1 MNSRKTECGAKQFHA
16 AVVVRAAPF
25 ALLMKSNVQG
35 DSVNRTCTLTLMGAL
50 LGAAA
55 LNAQNPLSSDLKGSY
70 TGIKSTITKAA
81 EEMPEADYSF
91 KASPMER
98 TYGEIVGHIADVQLA
113 LCGNV
118 KGEQKKGDAGSK
130 TTKADL
136 AAALKASFDYC
147 DGAYDSQTDA
157 DAATMVTLFG
167 PRKATKLAV
176 LNFNIAHD
184 NEMYGQ
190 MVVYLRIK
198 GLVPPSSQRRQ
209 P

>member
-1 MNSRKTECGAKQFHA
+1 
-16 AVVVRAAPF
+16 
-25 ALLMKSNVQG
+25 
-35 DSVNRTCTLTLMGAL
+35 VNHIRTLTILGAL

-55 LNAQNPLSSDLKGSY
+55 LNAQNPLSSDLKNSY
-70 TGIKSTITKAA
+70 NGIKGTITKAA
-81 EEMPEADYSF
+81 DEMAEADYSF

-98 TYGEIVGHIADVQLA
+98 TYGAIVGHIADVQMA
-113 LCGNV
+113 LCGNAQ
-118 KGEQKKGDAGSK
+118 GEQKSSDAEKTK

-136 AAALKASFDYC
+136 VAALKASFDYC
-147 DGAYDSQTDA
+147 DAAYEGMTDA
-157 DAATMVTLFG
+157 DAAKMVTLFG
-167 PRKATKLAV
+167 PRKATKIAV

-198 GLVPPSSQRRQ
+198 GLVPPSSQPRK

>member
-1 MNSRKTECGAKQFHA
+1 MNRIS
-16 AVVVRAAPF
+16 
-25 ALLMKSNVQG
+25 
-35 DSVNRTCTLTLMGAL
+35 TLTMMGAL
-50 LGAAA
+50 LGAVA
-55 LNAQNPLSSDLKGSY
+55 LNAQNPLSTDLKNSY
-70 TGIKSTITKAA
+70 NGIKSTLTKAA
-81 EEMPEADYSF
+81 DEMSEADYSF
-91 KASPMER
+91 KASPPER

-113 LCGNV
+113 LCGNA
-118 KGEQKKGDAGSK
+118 KGEQKNGDAGSK

-136 AAALKASFDYC
+136 EAALKASFDYC
-147 DGAYDSQTDA
+147 DGVYNSLTDA
-157 DAATMVTLFG
+157 DAATKVTLFG
-167 PRKATKLAV
+167 PNKATKLAV

>member
-1 MNSRKTECGAKQFHA
+1 
-16 AVVVRAAPF
+16 
-25 ALLMKSNVQG
+25 
-35 DSVNRTCTLTLMGAL
+35 VNRISILALAGAL

-55 LNAQNPLSSDLKGSY
+55 LNAQNPLSSDVKNSY
-70 TGIKSTITKAA
+70 TGIKNTLLKAA
-81 EEMPEADYSF
+81 DEMSEADYSF
-91 KASPMER
+91 KASPPER
-98 TYGEIVGHIADVQLA
+98 TYGEIVGHIADVQLG

-136 AAALKASFDYC
+136 VAALKASFEYC
-147 DGAYDSQTDA
+147 DGAYDSMTDA
-157 DAATMVTLFG
+157 DAAKMVTLFG
-167 PRKATKLAV
+167 PRKATALAV
-176 LNFNIAHD
+176 LNFNISHD

>member
-1 MNSRKTECGAKQFHA
+1 
-16 AVVVRAAPF
+16 
-25 ALLMKSNVQG
+25 
-35 DSVNRTCTLTLMGAL
+35 VNRIYTMTLMGAL

-55 LNAQNPLSSDLKGSY
+55 LNAQNPLSSDLKNSY
-70 TGIKSTITKAA
+70 NGIKSTITKAA
-81 EEMPEADYSF
+81 DEMSEADYSY
-91 KASPMER
+91 KASPPER
-98 TYGEIVGHIADVQLA
+98 TYGAIVGHIADVQLA
-113 LCGNV
+113 LCGNAN
-118 KGEQKKGDAGSK
+118 GEQKMGDAEK
-130 TTKADL
+130 TKTSKADL

-147 DGAYDSQTDA
+147 DGVYNALTDA
-157 DAATMVTLFG
+157 DAATKVTMFG
-167 PRKATKLAV
+167 PNKATKLAV

>member
-1 MNSRKTECGAKQFHA
+1 MNHIR
-16 AVVVRAAPF
+16 
-25 ALLMKSNVQG
+25 
-35 DSVNRTCTLTLMGAL
+35 TLTILGAL

-55 LNAQNPLSSDLKGSY
+55 LNAQNPLSSDLKNSY
-70 TGIKSTITKAA
+70 NGIKGTITKAA
-81 EEMPEADYSF
+81 DEMAEADYSF

-98 TYGEIVGHIADVQLA
+98 TYGAIVGHIADVQMA
-113 LCGNV
+113 LCGNAQ
-118 KGEQKKGDAGSK
+118 GEQKSSDAEKTK

-136 AAALKASFDYC
+136 VAALKASFDYC
-147 DGAYDSQTDA
+147 DAAYEGMTDA
-157 DAATMVTLFG
+157 DAAKMVTLFG
-167 PRKATKLAV
+167 PRKATKIAV

-198 GLVPPSSQRRQ
+198 GLVPPSSQPRK

>member
-1 MNSRKTECGAKQFHA
+1 MNR
-16 AVVVRAAPF
+16 
-25 ALLMKSNVQG
+25 M
-35 DSVNRTCTLTLMGAL
+35 CTLTLMGAL
-50 LGAAA
+50 AGAAA
-55 LNAQNPLSSDLKGSY
+55 LNAQNPLSSDLKSSY
-70 TGIKSTITKAA
+70 TGIKGTLIKAA
-81 EEMPEADYSF
+81 DEMADADYSF

-98 TYGEIVGHIADVQLA
+98 TYGAMIGHIADVQFG
-113 LCGNV
+113 LCGNA
-118 KGEQKKGDAGSK
+118 KGEDKKSDAEKSK

-136 AAALKASFDYC
+136 VAALKASFDYC
-147 DGAYDSQTDA
+147 DGVYNALTDA

-190 MVVYLRIK
+190 LVVYLRIK

>member
-1 MNSRKTECGAKQFHA
+1 MNRISK
-16 AVVVRAAPF
+16 
-25 ALLMKSNVQG
+25 
-35 DSVNRTCTLTLMGAL
+35 LTMMGAL

-55 LNAQNPLSSDLKGSY
+55 LNAQNPLSSDLKNAYNGMKG
-70 TGIKSTITKAA
+70 TLTKAA
-81 EEMPEADYSF
+81 DEMSEADYSF

-98 TYGEIVGHIADVQLA
+98 TYGAIVGHIADVQMA
-113 LCGNV
+113 LCGNAN
-118 KGEQKKGDAGSK
+118 GEQKSSDAEKSK

-136 AAALKASFDYC
+136 VAALKASFDYC
-147 DGAYDSQTDA
+147 DGVYEGMTDA
-157 DAATMVTLFG
+157 DAAKMVTMFG

-176 LNFNIAHD
+176 LNFNLSHD

>member
-1 MNSRKTECGAKQFHA
+1 
-16 AVVVRAAPF
+16 
-25 ALLMKSNVQG
+25 
-35 DSVNRTCTLTLMGAL
+35 VNRICNLTLMGAL

-55 LNAQNPLSSDLKGSY
+55 LNAQNPLSTDTKGSY
-70 TGIKSTITKAA
+70 TFIKTTVIKAA
-81 EEMPEADYSF
+81 DEMAEADYSF

-98 TYGEIVGHIADVQLA
+98 TYGAIVGHIADVQLA
-113 LCGNV
+113 VCGAA

-136 AAALKASFDYC
+136 VAALKASFDYC
-147 DGAYDSQTDA
+147 DGLYDSMTDA
-157 DAATMVTLFG
+157 DAATKVKMFG
-167 PRKATKLAV
+167 KEQTKLGV
-176 LNFNIAHD
+176 LNFNIVHD

-198 GLVPPSSQRRQ
+198 GLVPPSSQGR

>member
-1 MNSRKTECGAKQFHA
+1 MNRIS
-16 AVVVRAAPF
+16 
-25 ALLMKSNVQG
+25 
-35 DSVNRTCTLTLMGAL
+35 TLTLMGAV

-55 LNAQNPLSSDLKGSY
+55 LNAQNPLATDTKNFY
-70 TGIKSTITKAA
+70 NGIKGTLTKAA
-81 EEMPEADYSF
+81 DEMAEADYSF

-98 TYGEIVGHIADVQLA
+98 TYGAIVGHIADVQLA
-113 LCGNV
+113 LCSHA
-118 KGEQKKGDAGSK
+118 KGEEKMGDAEK
-130 TTKADL
+130 TKTSKADL
-136 AAALKASFDYC
+136 VAALKASFDYC
-147 DGAYDSQTDA
+147 DGVYNSLTDTDA
-157 DAATMVTLFG
+157 PTMVTMFG

>member
-1 MNSRKTECGAKQFHA
+1 
-16 AVVVRAAPF
+16 
-25 ALLMKSNVQG
+25 
-35 DSVNRTCTLTLMGAL
+35 VNRISTLTLMGAL
-50 LGAAA
+50 LGVAA
-55 LNAQNPLSSDLKGSY
+55 LNAQNPLSADTKNIY
-70 TGIKSTITKAA
+70 NGIKGTLTKAA
-81 EEMPEADYSF
+81 DQMAEADYSF

-98 TYGEIVGHIADVQLA
+98 TYGAIVGHIADVQMA
-113 LCGNV
+113 LCGNAN
-118 KGEQKKGDAGSK
+118 GEQKMGDAEKTK

-136 AAALKASFDYC
+136 VAALKASFDYC
-147 DGAYDSQTDA
+147 DGVYNGLTDA
-157 DAATMVTLFG
+157 DAATKVTMFG
-167 PRKATKLAV
+167 PNKATKLAV

>member
-1 MNSRKTECGAKQFHA
+1 
-16 AVVVRAAPF
+16 
-25 ALLMKSNVQG
+25 
-35 DSVNRTCTLTLMGAL
+35 VNRIASFFFAGAL
-50 LGAAA
+50 LAAAA
-55 LNAQNPLSSDLKGSY
+55 LNAQNPLSSDLKNSY
-70 TGIKSTITKAA
+70 EGIKGTITKAA
-81 EEMPEADYSF
+81 DEMSEADYSF
-91 KASPMER
+91 KASPAER

-136 AAALKASFDYC
+136 VAALKASFDYC
-147 DGAYDSQTDA
+147 DGAYGALTDA
-157 DAATMVTLFG
+157 DAASMVTLFG

-176 LNFNIAHD
+176 LNFNISHD

>member
-1 MNSRKTECGAKQFHA
+1 MNRIHT
-16 AVVVRAAPF
+16 
-25 ALLMKSNVQG
+25 M
-35 DSVNRTCTLTLMGAL
+35 TLMGAL

-55 LNAQNPLSSDLKGSY
+55 LNAQNPLSSDTKNFY
-70 TGIKSTITKAA
+70 NGIKSTLTKAA
-81 EEMPEADYSF
+81 DEMAEADYSF
-91 KASPMER
+91 KASPPER
-98 TYGEIVGHIADVQLA
+98 TYGAMVGHVADVQFA
-113 LCGNV
+113 LCGNA
-118 KGEQKKGDAGSK
+118 KGEDKKSDAEKTK

-136 AAALKASFDYC
+136 VAALKDSFDYC
-147 DGAYDSQTDA
+147 DGVYNALTDA
-157 DAATMVTLFG
+157 DAGSMVPLFG

-190 MVVYLRIK
+190 LVVYLRMK

>member
-1 MNSRKTECGAKQFHA
+1 
-16 AVVVRAAPF
+16 
-25 ALLMKSNVQG
+25 
-35 DSVNRTCTLTLMGAL
+35 
-50 LGAAA
+50 
-55 LNAQNPLSSDLKGSY
+55 
-70 TGIKSTITKAA
+70 
-81 EEMPEADYSF
+81 MPEADYSF

-98 TYGEIVGHIADVQLA
+98 TYGEIVGHIADVQMA
-113 LCGNV
+113 LCGNAQ
-118 KGEQKKGDAGSK
+118 GEQKKGEAGSK

-136 AAALKASFDYC
+136 TAALKASFDYC
-147 DGAYDSQTDA
+147 DAAYKGMTDA
-157 DAATMVTLFG
+157 DATKMVTLFG

>member
-1 MNSRKTECGAKQFHA
+1 MNRIS
-16 AVVVRAAPF
+16 
-25 ALLMKSNVQG
+25 
-35 DSVNRTCTLTLMGAL
+35 TLTLMGAL
-50 LGAAA
+50 LCAAA
-55 LNAQNPLSSDLKGSY
+55 LNAQNPLSSDTKNFY
-70 TGIKSTITKAA
+70 NGIKNTVTKAA

-98 TYGEIVGHIADVQLA
+98 TYGEMVGHIADVQMA
-113 LCGNV
+113 LCGNAQ
-118 KGEQKKGDAGSK
+118 GEQKKGDAGSK
-130 TTKADL
+130 TSKADL
-136 AAALKASFDYC
+136 VAALKASFDFC
-147 DGAYDSQTDA
+147 DAAYDSLTDA
-157 DAATMVTLFG
+157 DAAKMVPMFG

-198 GLVPPSSQRRQ
+198 GMVPPSSQRRQ

>member
-1 MNSRKTECGAKQFHA
+1 
-16 AVVVRAAPF
+16 
-25 ALLMKSNVQG
+25 
-35 DSVNRTCTLTLMGAL
+35 VNRIGTLTLLGAL

-55 LNAQNPLSSDLKGSY
+55 LNAQNPLSSDVKNSYNMIKG
-70 TGIKSTITKAA
+70 TLIKAA
-81 EEMPEADYSF
+81 DEMPEADYSF

-98 TYGEIVGHIADVQLA
+98 TYGEIVGHIADVQWA
-113 LCGNV
+113 LCGNA

-136 AAALKASFDYC
+136 TAALKASFDYC
-147 DGAYDSQTDA
+147 DGVYDSLTDA
-157 DAATMVTLFG
+157 DAATKVTMFG
-167 PRKATKLAV
+167 PNKATKLAV
-176 LNFNIAHD
+176 LNFNISHD

-198 GLVPPSSQRRQ
+198 GFVPPSSQRKQ

>member
-1 MNSRKTECGAKQFHA
+1 MNRI
-16 AVVVRAAPF
+16 
-25 ALLMKSNVQG
+25 
-35 DSVNRTCTLTLMGAL
+35 CTLTFLGAL

-55 LNAQNPLSSDLKGSY
+55 LNAQNPFSTDAKNFYTNIKG
-70 TGIKSTITKAA
+70 TVTKAA
-81 EEMPEADYSF
+81 DEMPEANYAF

-98 TYGEIVGHIADVQLA
+98 TYGEIVGHIANVQLA
-113 LCGNV
+113 LCGIA
-118 KGEQKKGDAGSK
+118 KGEQKKGDAAGK

-147 DGAYDSQTDA
+147 DGVYDSMTDA
-157 DAATMVTLFG
+157 DAATKVKMFG
-167 PRKATKLAV
+167 PNMVTKLAV
-176 LNFNIAHD
+176 LNFNIAHN

-198 GLVPPSSQRRQ
+198 GLVPPSSQPRK

>member
-1 MNSRKTECGAKQFHA
+1 
-16 AVVVRAAPF
+16 
-25 ALLMKSNVQG
+25 
-35 DSVNRTCTLTLMGAL
+35 MGAL

-55 LNAQNPLSSDLKGSY
+55 LNAQNPLSSDLKNSY
-70 TGIKSTITKAA
+70 TGIKGNITKAA
-81 EEMPEADYSF
+81 EEMPDADYSF
-91 KASPMER
+91 KASPKER
-98 TYGEIVGHIADVQLA
+98 TYGEMVGHIADVQMA
-113 LCGNV
+113 LCGNAQ
-118 KGEQKKGDAGSK
+118 GQQKKGDAGAK

-136 AAALKASFDYC
+136 VAALKASFDYC
-147 DGAYDSQTDA
+147 DAAYDATTDA
-157 DAATMVTLFG
+157 DAAKMVTMFG

-190 MVVYLRIK
+190 MVVYLRLK

>member
-1 MNSRKTECGAKQFHA
+1 
-16 AVVVRAAPF
+16 
-25 ALLMKSNVQG
+25 
-35 DSVNRTCTLTLMGAL
+35 VNCICTLSLLGAL

-55 LNAQNPLSSDLKGSY
+55 LNAQNPLSSDLKNSY
-70 TGIKSTITKAA
+70 TGIKGTIAKAA
-81 EEMPEADYSF
+81 DEMADADYSF

-113 LCGNV
+113 LCGNA

-136 AAALKASFDYC
+136 VAALKASFDYC
-147 DGAYDSQTDA
+147 DGAYDSLTDA

>member
-1 MNSRKTECGAKQFHA
+1 
-16 AVVVRAAPF
+16 
-25 ALLMKSNVQG
+25 
-35 DSVNRTCTLTLMGAL
+35 VNRIWTLTLMGAL

-55 LNAQNPLSSDLKGSY
+55 LNAQNPLSADLKNSY
-70 TGIKSTITKAA
+70 NGIKNTITKAA
-81 EEMPEADYSF
+81 DEMSEADYSF
-91 KASPMER
+91 KASPPER
-98 TYGEIVGHIADVQLA
+98 TYGAIVGHIADVQLA
-113 LCGNV
+113 LCGNAN
-118 KGEQKKGDAGSK
+118 GEQKMGDAEKTK

-147 DGAYDSQTDA
+147 DGVYGSLTDA
-157 DAATMVTLFG
+157 DAATKVTMFG
-167 PRKATKLAV
+167 PNKATKLAV

>member
-1 MNSRKTECGAKQFHA
+1 MHLSKETHVIRI
-16 AVVVRAAPF
+16 
-25 ALLMKSNVQG
+25 S
-35 DSVNRTCTLTLMGAL
+35 TLTMVGAF
-50 LGAAA
+50 ACVAA
-55 LNAQNPLSSDLKGSY
+55 LNAQNPLSTDLKNSY
-70 TGIKSTITKAA
+70 NGIKNTLIKAA
-81 EEMPEADYSF
+81 DEMPEADYSF

-98 TYGEIVGHIADVQLA
+98 TYGAIVGHIADVQLA
-113 LCGNV
+113 LSSHA
-118 KGEQKKGDAGSK
+118 KGEEKDGDAEKTK

-136 AAALKASFDYC
+136 VAALKASFDYC
-147 DGAYDSQTDA
+147 DGAYNTVTDA
-157 DAATMVTLFG
+157 DAATMVTFFG
-167 PRKATKLAV
+167 PRKQTKLAV